1 MFWFIKTVILSLA
14 VIAIVHYLY
23 EFLKNNLTQP
33 KIKDL
38 VNRPAAEYNK
48 IYDIL
53 EKNSR
58 IDAVAD
64 FKDVNGDGD
73 TTKIQSI
80 PYIKEE
86 GNSLGVKNFEP
97 DTMQDELSQFLLD
110 KTNDLITTDN
120 EGQYNNFSFS
130 MS

>member
-1 MFWFIKTVILSLA
+1 MFWLIKTVFLSLI
-14 VIAIVHYLY
+14 VIAIIHYLY
-23 EFLKNNLTQP
+23 DFLKNNLTQP

-38 VNRPAAEYNK
+38 VNHPTAEYNK

-53 EKNSR
+53 EKDSR
-58 IDAVAD
+58 GEPP
-64 FKDVNGDGD
+64 DVKGD

-86 GNSLGVKNFEP
+86 GNSLGVKDFEP

-110 KTNDLITTDN
+110 KTNDLIKTEN

>member
-1 MFWFIKTVILSLA
+1 MFWLFKTMLLSLV
-14 VIAIVHYLY
+14 VISIIHYLY
-23 EFLKNNLTQP
+23 DFLKNNLTQP

-38 VNRPAAEYNK
+38 VNHPTAEYNK

-53 EKNSR
+53 EKDS
-58 IDAVAD
+58 IGEPH
-64 FKDVNGDGD
+64 DVNGAAD

-86 GNSLGVKNFEP
+86 GNSLAVKNFEP

-110 KTNDLITTDN
+110 KTNDLITTEN

-130 MS
+130 MT

>member
-1 MFWFIKTVILSLA
+1 MFWLIKTVFLSLI
-14 VIAIVHYLY
+14 VIAIIHYLY
-23 EFLKNNLTQP
+23 DFLKNNLTQP

-38 VNRPAAEYNK
+38 VNHPTAEYNK

-53 EKNSR
+53 EKDSR
-58 IDAVAD
+58 GEPP
-64 FKDVNGDGD
+64 DVKGD

-86 GNSLGVKNFEP
+86 GNSLGVKDFEP

-110 KTNDLITTDN
+110 KTNDLITTEN

>member
-1 MFWFIKTVILSLA
+1 MFWLIKTVVLSLV
-14 VIAIVHYLY
+14 VIGIFHYLY
-23 EFLKNNLTQP
+23 DFLKNNLTQP

-38 VNRPAAEYNK
+38 VNHPTAEYNK

-53 EKNSR
+53 EKDSR
-58 IDAVAD
+58 GETPE

-110 KTNDLITTDN
+110 KTNDLITTEN

-130 MS
+130 MP

>member
-1 MFWFIKTVILSLA
+1 MFWLIKTVFLSLI
-14 VIAIVHYLY
+14 VIAIIHYLY
-23 EFLKNNLTQP
+23 DFLKNNLTQP

-38 VNRPAAEYNK
+38 VNHPTAEYNK

-53 EKNSR
+53 EKDSR
-58 IDAVAD
+58 GEPP
-64 FKDVNGDGD
+64 DVKGD

-110 KTNDLITTDN
+110 KTNDLITTEN

-130 MS
+130 MSL